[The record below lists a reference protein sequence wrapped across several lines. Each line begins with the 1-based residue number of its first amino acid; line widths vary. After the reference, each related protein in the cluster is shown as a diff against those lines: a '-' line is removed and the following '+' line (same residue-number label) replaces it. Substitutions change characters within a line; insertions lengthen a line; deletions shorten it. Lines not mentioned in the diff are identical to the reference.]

1 MQDVQWGKTIGI
13 SLTFS
18 GERIIESIHINH
30 HHFVHSK
37 EASIITYSHGLG
49 DGVYFYNKLS

>member
-1 MQDVQWGKTIGI
+1 MGKTIGI

-37 EASIITYSHGLG
+37 EASIITYSHGIG